1 MKFTQI
7 EQALE
12 VARTGSLAK
21 AAQNLYISQ
30 ANLSIAI
37 KNLEAE
43 AGTPIFDRTNR
54 GMELTQ
60 FGRQFI
66 SYAKSVAFQMRQLEE
81 ICTDHKTKPAMSL
94 RIGNGCFY
102 FVHKAMTNL
111 FEKHRDDNIVISM
124 KEERALNIIKSVG
137 TDEVDIAVVSVNSV
151 SQLEFFELFA
161 SYQLEFHPLTTTVPG
176 VYVSVNDERFPPDL
190 EYIEPHMLEGIPYV
204 DYTHYANFLPQD
216 QKLISQSTLGIMGI
230 KTCPQIIT
238 INNRGA
244 KYDVIDS
251 VHAFSIASYCKT
263 AYDKIGYRPGIR
275 FIPWKEPRFTNEVG
289 WLTRINSPKNELVDE
304 FIEELKYICT
314 P

>member
-1 MKFTQI
+1 MKFSQI

-43 AGTPIFDRTNR
+43 AGSPIFERTNR

-60 FGRQFI
+60 FGKKFI
-66 SYAKSVAFQMRQLEE
+66 SYAKSVTFHMRQLED
-81 ICTDHKTKPAMSL
+81 ICADHKSKPTTSL
-94 RIGNGCFY
+94 RIGNGCFW

-111 FEKHRDDNIVISM
+111 YGKHKDDNIILTLN
-124 KEERALNIIKSVG
+124 EERSLNVIKSIG
-137 TDEVDIAVVSVNSV
+137 NDEVDIAVISVHSY
-151 SQLEFFELFA
+151 SQLEFFEMIS
-161 SYQLEFHPLTTTVPG
+161 SYGLEFHSLCNTIPG
-176 VYVSVNDERFPPDL
+176 VYVSANDERFPLDL
-190 EYIEPHMLEGIPYV
+190 EYVEPYMLEGMPYV
-204 DYTHYANFLPQD
+204 DYTHYINILPHEQ
-216 QKLISQSTLGIMGI
+216 QSVSQSVLGIMGI
-230 KTCPQIIT
+230 KTRPQIIT

-251 VHAFSIASYCKT
+251 VHAFSIASYCKN

-275 FIPWKEPRFTNEVG
+275 FIPWKNPPFTNEVG
-289 WLTRINSPKNELVDE
+289 WLKRVNSPKNELADE
-304 FIEELKYICT
+304 FVEELKLLCT

>member
-43 AGTPIFDRTNR
+43 AGTPIFERTNR

-60 FGRQFI
+60 FGKQFI
-66 SYAKSVAFQMRQLEE
+66 SYAKSVAFQMRQLED
-81 ICTDHKTKPAMSL
+81 ICADHKNKPTASL

-111 FEKHRDDNIVISM
+111 FNKHGDDNVIITL
-124 KEERALNIIKSVG
+124 KEERALNIIKSIG
-137 TDEVDIAVVSVNSV
+137 NDEVDIAVVSVHSYN
-151 SQLEFFELFA
+151 QLEFFELFA
-161 SYQLEFHPLTTTVPG
+161 SYGLEFHPLTSTIPG
-176 VYVSVNDERFPPDL
+176 VYVSANDERFPPDL
-190 EYIEPHMLEGIPYV
+190 EYVEARMLEGMPYV
-204 DYTHYANFLPQD
+204 DYTHYSNILPQD
-216 QKLISQSTLGIMGI
+216 QQTLSQSVLGIMGI
-230 KTCPQIIT
+230 KTRPQIIT

-275 FIPWKEPRFTNEVG
+275 FIPWKNPPFINEVG

-304 FIEELKYICT
+304 FVEELKYLCT